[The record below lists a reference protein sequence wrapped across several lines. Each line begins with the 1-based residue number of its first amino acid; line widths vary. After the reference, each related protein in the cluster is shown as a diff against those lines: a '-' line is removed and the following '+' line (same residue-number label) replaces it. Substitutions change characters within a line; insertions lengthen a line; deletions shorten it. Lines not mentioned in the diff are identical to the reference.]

1 MNLKIIMLNEKKRQK
16 KYTLYDFIYIKI
28 LENANQF
35 IVTENSGTVVEVG

>member
-1 MNLKIIMLNEKKRQK
+1 MKKRDQK
-16 KYTLYDFIYIKI
+16 KYTLYDFIYITI